1 MTVDPDVV
9 AAAAVVA
16 ITTIL
21 VIRYFYRNNVED
33 YDGGATTT
41 VIDATNYYL
50 TVAMGR
56 LRIAMSSRAARR
68 GVRRI
73 IAGREEDEDAAEEYD
88 ESRSRGGR
96 NREQHP
102 RGDPPRP
109 VVTGI
114 FIHPGKHVR
123 LRATLGPPLHHIGDI
138 LIRTPYRP
146 SRPLL
151 SYLSLRLHSP
161 RADR

>member
-21 VIRYFYRNNVED
+21 VIRYYYRNNVED
-33 YDGGATTT
+33 DDGGATTT

-68 GVRRI
+68 EVRRI

-88 ESRSRGGR
+88 ESRSRGG
-96 NREQHP
+96 H
-102 RGDPPRP
+102 PPRP

-123 LRATLGPPLHHIGDI
+123 LSATLGPPLHHIGDI

-151 SYLSLRLHSP
+151 SYLSLHLHSP

>member
-21 VIRYFYRNNVED
+21 VIRYYYRNNVED

-88 ESRSRGGR
+88 
-96 NREQHP
+96 

-123 LRATLGPPLHHIGDI
+123 LSATLGPPLHHIGDI

-151 SYLSLRLHSP
+151 SHLSLHLLSP